1 MDDSRGLI
9 PMTSAPPFRTQS
21 GASVAANPSENFF
34 LYVEGPLD
42 AEILRS
48 WARRFSPHLAR
59 SLQRRFV
66 ILGGRRPARAV
77 EHIRA
82 EGRAGRPGRGLIVL
96 DRDHHSGPSSA
107 GISES
112 SLEVFTWSR
121 RHIES
126 YVLVRSAMGRL
137 LESDIDAARFSRLM
151 DDHLSFLHD
160 EEACRQVD
168 AKRLLGRHGPLAR
181 ETRGAISSAAIAR
194 VMRLDEFH
202 DDVMELYRRI
212 EAALGLTMPGLEVIR
227 RGPRS

>member
-1 MDDSRGLI
+1 
-9 PMTSAPPFRTQS
+9 MTSAPPLRPRS
-21 GASVAANPSENFF
+21 GGSVAANSSENFF

-59 SLQRRFV
+59 SLQSRFV

-82 EGRAGRPGRGLIVL
+82 ENKAGRPGRGLIVL
-96 DRDHHSGPSSA
+96 DRDHHSGSPPTGLA
-107 GISES
+107 ES

-126 YVLVRSAMGRL
+126 YVLVRSAMSRL
-137 LESDIDAARFSRLM
+137 LDSDIDTARFGRLM

-168 AKRLLGRHGPLAR
+168 AKRLLGRHGPFAR
-181 ETRGAISSAAIAR
+181 ETGGVVSSAAIAR
-194 VMRLDEFH
+194 IMRVDEFH
-202 DDVMELYRRI
+202 DDVKELYRRI
-212 EAALGLTMPGLEVIR
+212 EVALGLAMPKLEVVR
-227 RGPRS
+227 RGSRS